1 MFIEVEQGTQQW
13 HDERNSRIGATDA
26 AVIMSGK
33 PFTFSVLP
41 NNVGFEDTNQNT
53 VAFHDHPFRTMSQL
67 WLEKKYGIV
76 QEVSEFA
83 EKLFEHGHEHEV
95 TVVNKISDNLLKV
108 LTPRVVVKDWMIA
121 SLDGISSD
129 GKSAV
134 EAKAP
139 MTIKRF
145 GVEKPSKALKFAIEG
160 KIVDYYWVQMQW
172 QFACCDTLEEIIFG
186 VRNPFDESIIEFKVE
201 RHDEFIAHMI
211 DTARLVY
218 EDIFN
223 ETEEWRIMDK
233 MASEY
238 AMFNEAIKAIELK
251 MQPIKESLLAYA
263 KKREISQTHFS
274 DLYISK
280 QEGRKVVDW
289 KAYFESLDG
298 PKDELIPF
306 TTQSDTSWT
315 VRVR

>member
-1 MFIEVEQGTQQW
+1 
-13 HDERNSRIGATDA
+13 
-26 AVIMSGK
+26 
-33 PFTFSVLP
+33 
-41 NNVGFEDTNQNT
+41 
-53 VAFHDHPFRTMSQL
+53 
-67 WLEKKYGIV
+67 
-76 QEVSEFA
+76 
-83 EKLFEHGHEHEV
+83 
-95 TVVNKISDNLLKV
+95 
-108 LTPRVVVKDWMIA
+108 
-121 SLDGISSD
+121 
-129 GKSAV
+129 
-134 EAKAP
+134 
-139 MTIKRF
+139 
-145 GVEKPSKALKFAIEG
+145 
-160 KIVDYYWVQMQW
+160 
-172 QFACCDTLEEIIFG
+172 
-186 VRNPFDESIIEFKVE
+186 
-201 RHDEFIAHMI
+201 
-211 DTARLVY
+211 
-218 EDIFN
+218 
-223 ETEEWRIMDK
+223 MDK